1 MWRGCYDL
9 VVGKIGQG
17 KGKIMIATY
26 TEALELIN
34 YLENSED
41 KMTIAYNISGVRS
54 DHMPDVYDADCARI
68 AIDVLNTT
76 ADMLGRSINF
86 TICRVDG

>member
-1 MWRGCYDL
+1 M
-9 VVGKIGQG
+9 
-17 KGKIMIATY
+17 ATY
-26 TEALELIN
+26 VEAHKDISNLAK
-34 YLENSED
+34 SED

-54 DHMPDVYDADCARI
+54 DHMPDVYDANSARI

-76 ADMLGRSINF
+76 ADMLGKSINF